1 MTMSTIPKSI
11 LENLL
16 NRLGFDATVEETP
29 MDDGSLLNVNT
40 EDDPGR
46 LIGRQGRTLSDLQY
60 LTNRLLIVKDKEA
73 PKVTVDVGNYRT
85 ENREELVKKANEAA
99 DKARRWGEVVEME
112 PMTAFDRRT
121 VHQTLV
127 EAEGITTESIE
138 VDGTANKVILVRP
151 KK

>member
-60 LTNRLLIVKDKEA
+60 LTNRLLIVQDKEA

-85 ENREELVKKANEAA
+85 ENRESLVKQAQAA
-99 DKARRWGEVVEME
+99 AEKARRWGEVVELN
-112 PMTAFDRRT
+112 PMNAFDRRI
-121 VHQTLV
+121 VHQTLADV
-127 EAEGITTESIE
+127 EDVTTESIE
-138 VDGTANKVILVRP
+138 IEDTNNKVILVRP

>member
-16 NRLGFDATVEETP
+16 SRLGFDATVEETP

-60 LTNRLLIVKDKEA
+60 LTNRLLIVQDKEA

-85 ENREELVKKANEAA
+85 ENRESLIKKANEAA

-121 VHQTLV
+121 VHQALA

-138 VDGTANKVILVRP
+138 IDGTTNKVVLVRL

>member
-16 NRLGFDATVEETP
+16 SRLGFNATVEETP

-60 LTNRLLIVKDKEA
+60 LTNRLLIVQDKEA

-85 ENREELVKKANEAA
+85 ENRESLIKKANEAA

-121 VHQTLV
+121 VHQALA
-127 EAEGITTESIE
+127 EAEGITSESIE
-138 VDGTANKVILVRP
+138 IDGTTNTVVLVRL
-151 KK
+151 KN